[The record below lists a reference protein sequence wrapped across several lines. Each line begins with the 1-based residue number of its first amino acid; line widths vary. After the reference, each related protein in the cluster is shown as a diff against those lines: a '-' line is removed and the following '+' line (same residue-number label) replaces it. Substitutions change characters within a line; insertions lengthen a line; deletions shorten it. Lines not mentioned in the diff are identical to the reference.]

1 MIVRWLLCVL
11 GFVFRCLPRRAA
23 NAVGAVLGYAW
34 YYLIPVRRSVAK
46 ANLELAFAD
55 KDKRERRKIA
65 RASFVHLG
73 RCAVEFLRLGGLT
86 VKKVNELFE
95 HVGWQHYEQ
104 AMQKGRGVIVVT
116 AHFGNFDLLACA
128 EALSGVPLHIVTRE
142 QHVGSINSYW
152 MSQRARF
159 GLGLLPVKN
168 SAFRILKLLRAKQA
182 VALVIDQHMP
192 PGRGIAVPFFS
203 RPASTTHAPAIL
215 ALSTGAPI
223 LPVTIERLSGGRHKV
238 TIDSEVEINQA
249 NDRQAEVERVTIEL
263 NRWLEDKICER
274 PDQWLWIHR
283 RWKLQKNLVPGADEG
298 QSE

>member
-1 MIVRWLLCVL
+1 M
-11 GFVFRCLPRRAA
+11 
-23 NAVGAVLGYAW
+23 LGYAW

-298 QSE
+298 QSK